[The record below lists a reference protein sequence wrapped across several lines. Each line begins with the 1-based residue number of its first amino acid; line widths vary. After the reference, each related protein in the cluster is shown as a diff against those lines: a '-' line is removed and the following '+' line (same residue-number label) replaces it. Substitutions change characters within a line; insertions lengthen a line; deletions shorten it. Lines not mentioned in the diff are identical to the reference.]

1 MEQLDFIQEQQVPLG
16 TLHALSAVELSQANI
31 NPTTLL
37 ATDYL
42 NHYNEVIMLF
52 EMLPDMPDCL
62 EDVEAWQPKSYVD
75 HFQDSCFQGKALAIT
90 AYRHTKPSLR
100 AHFESICAELDERI
114 LDAAIK
120 ARQLHEQGLESQF
133 RELCL
138 NAHAGFSPLLD
149 QLNGAI
155 HGALDENPPETEETT
170 LSDHDQT
177 QADIDALFD

>member
-1 MEQLDFIQEQQVPLG
+1 MENLDFIQEQQAHPG
-16 TLHALSAVELSQANI
+16 AAHALCPAELSQANI
-31 NPTTLL
+31 NPSTLL

-62 EDVEAWQPKSYVD
+62 EDVETWEPKSYIE
-75 HFQDSCFQGKALAIT
+75 HFQNSNFQGKALAVA
-90 AYRHTKPSLR
+90 AYRHTAVSVR
-100 AHFESICAELDERI
+100 AHFESICAGLDERI
-114 LDAAIK
+114 LDAARQ
-120 ARQLHEQGLESQF
+120 ARQLHEQGLDRQF
-133 RELCL
+133 RDLCQ

-155 HGALDENPPETEETT
+155 HGTLDESLPEMEETA